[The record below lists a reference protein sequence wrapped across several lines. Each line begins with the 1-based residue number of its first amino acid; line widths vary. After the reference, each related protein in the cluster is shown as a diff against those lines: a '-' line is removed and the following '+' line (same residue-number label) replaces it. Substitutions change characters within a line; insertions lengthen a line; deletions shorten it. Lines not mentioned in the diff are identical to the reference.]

1 MSRGGEHAFL
11 PAALEIQETPPS
23 PAGRMTIW
31 TITLFFVLAI
41 VWAAFGEIDIV
52 AVAQGRIIP
61 NGHSKVVQPLEI
73 GTVKA
78 IHVKEGQQV
87 NSGDILIELDSD
99 STRADV
105 NRLVSEVERAEREVN
120 RFRKLTEWA
129 IRGNSANVDVQAD
142 NSGNKG
148 LLLEQWAEFQDR
160 LAMLAREEDRQLA
173 EKRSAEQQVNKLK
186 AILPLLNRR
195 ARDQKQLADKK
206 LFAEQ
211 KYLETEQERL
221 SNLHDLRTYE
231 SRVEELDASIEEV
244 RARKK
249 FAQSEFHRQMLEDLE
264 EADRGLSNARQELI
278 KAQKRLSAQTVL
290 APVSGSVQ
298 QLAIRNIGAIVTPA
312 QELMV
317 IVPSNERLEV
327 EALLENKDI
336 GFIDTGQ
343 VATIKVDAFPFTKYG
358 AIRGKI
364 VGISSDSLH
373 DEEKGFVYKVRV
385 ELESSS
391 IRVSGRDVMLSPG
404 MSVSVESRTGSRK
417 AIEYFLSPLI
427 KHKSESIRER

>member
-298 QLAIRNIGAIVTPA
+298 QLAIRNIGAVVTPA